1 MEIDGRD
8 FLNTPPTKTVRF
20 GGSVVA
26 TLAKYKQ
33 VTLDQRSYYI
43 HVFIVYSCPL
53 KLDILSCKPFSMCL
67 L

>member
-43 HVFIVYSCPL
+43 HVFISL
-53 KLDILSCKPFSMCL
+53 KTDKYN
-67 L
+67 